1 MKTFETYLPIFNGF
15 YYTIFDCDSIVN
27 DEVYHINQERECK
40 GLEALDYDEFEFDFK
55 DYKNRIAEKCTEV
68 IERELMYLF
77 PSVSEVK
84 FQQLISPKY
93 YNFSNDSINIEIQ
106 IKDINEIIAYLQDN
120 EEEFSK
126 YIKERYSSSDG
137 FISSHSNDYVDWL
150 FALNNGEDLKHK
162 LGSVLEF
169 ILGNEGY
176 TTYDLYDGL
185 NGENY
190 IECTNYN
197 ELILN

>member
-1 MKTFETYLPIFNGF
+1 M
-15 YYTIFDCDSIVN
+15 
-27 DEVYHINQERECK
+27 
-40 GLEALDYDEFEFDFK
+40 
-55 DYKNRIAEKCTEV
+55 
-68 IERELMYLF
+68 
-77 PSVSEVK
+77 
-84 FQQLISPKY
+84 SPKY